1 MGKLSLFLKED
12 KGYIVSTAYLI
23 EIYIPEKYFDLKLAE
38 SIGTNIETVGLL
50 NIRVFDE
57 KEKMLVDEILN
68 LPTNISISP
77 TNIVT
82 KDINMLGNE
91 YDEIQR
97 YKVAQF
103 FKGDKIMPVTIPQN
117 SAAVSSFLNMVLS
130 KKISKS
136 VSYDKLLEVW
146 LKNLDLNGL
155 SLNVPPVVMEF
166 VLAEMNRGPDGD
178 KFSKSVAKNPKIS
191 RHAYTPANI
200 TEVCA
205 RNSTFAAITYRD
217 MDAMI
222 TASLNMKN
230 YNKKQVESPIEKIIK
245 M

>member
-178 KFSKSVAKNPKIS
+178 KFSIRYSCKS
-191 RHAYTPANI
+191 
-200 TEVCA
+200 
-205 RNSTFAAITYRD
+205 
-217 MDAMI
+217 
-222 TASLNMKN
+222 
-230 YNKKQVESPIEKIIK
+230 
-245 M
+245 